1 MEKLKQLIRET
12 FDLWTKMR
20 WLKMI
25 DKETDKYLKYQQKLA
40 RQQSV
45 VSALIKRYKEIYGED
60 LRRRE

>member
-1 MEKLKQLIRET
+1 MEKLKQLVKEF
-12 FDLWTKMR
+12 FDLWVKMR

-25 DKETDKYLKYQQKLA
+25 NKETNKYHKYQQKLA

-45 VSALIKRYKEIYGED
+45 VNALIKRYKEIYGED